1 MGNQQNRSRCA
12 FLSNITSFT
21 EIKKVIEESN
31 LILRF
36 FFFYIFFL
44 KNDKQ
49 SKDTGTIKWQNFD
62 QNLKQNR
69 QIRKH
74 QPQQEFHSK
83 DFMEILSETI
93 KFFSYHSNFSKKTLK
108 NI

>member
-12 FLSNITSFT
+12 FLSNITSFM

-36 FFFYIFFL
+36 FFFYLFFL
-44 KNDKQ
+44 YNNKQ
-49 SKDTGTIKWQNFD
+49 SKDTGAIKWQNLY

-69 QIRKH
+69 EIREH
-74 QPQQEFHSK
+74 QSKQEFHSK
-83 DFMEILSETI
+83 DFMEILFETI
-93 KFFSYHSNFSKKTLK
+93 KFFSYHRNFSEKP
-108 NI
+108 